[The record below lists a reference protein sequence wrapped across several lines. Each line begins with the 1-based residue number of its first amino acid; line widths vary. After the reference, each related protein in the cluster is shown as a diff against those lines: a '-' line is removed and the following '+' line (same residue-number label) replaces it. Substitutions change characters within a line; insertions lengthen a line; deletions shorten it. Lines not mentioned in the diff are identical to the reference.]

1 MDCSGRKFLSIP
13 SQSGISQNKTTVM
26 TMAGST
32 GEGSAGEEAFPGDI
46 GDIITS
52 SVLERSFALGRP
64 FKVNFDVDCAFCRK
78 NRQIYRID
86 HEFEHPE
93 PTFIKRMPVSVAA
106 LSYDQTFT
114 GRSVVILR
122 DHETDMNFMMKTK
135 QLLFIAFMEDV
146 SAVVDAIEAACSP
159 DKMNYCVYMNQNKH
173 FHVHLIP
180 RYKAEGD
187 AFNAPP
193 PFRGVEEMVPGYD
206 YRSLALRIRKRI
218 KHQPSMLSQFCEK
231 LIDEGLPP

>member
-1 MDCSGRKFLSIP
+1 
-13 SQSGISQNKTTVM
+13 
-26 TMAGST
+26 MAGINGDQGAPG
-32 GEGSAGEEAFPGDI
+32 GEFPGDI
-46 GDIITS
+46 GSIITS
-52 SVLERSFALGRP
+52 SVLERSIGMEAP
-64 FKVNFDVDCAFCRK
+64 FKVNFDVDCSFCRK

-106 LSYDQTFT
+106 LSYDQTYT

-122 DHETDMNFMMKTK
+122 DHETDMNFLMKTK
-135 QLLFIAFMEDV
+135 QLLYIAFMEDV
-146 SAVVDAIEAACSP
+146 SAVVDAIEAACVP

-180 RYKAEGD
+180 RYKAEGE

-206 YRSLALRIRKRI
+206 YRSLALRVRNRI
-218 KHQPSMLSQFCEK
+218 KHKPSPLSQYCER
-231 LIDEGLPP
+231 LIDKGLPP

>member
-1 MDCSGRKFLSIP
+1 
-13 SQSGISQNKTTVM
+13 
-26 TMAGST
+26 MAGST
-32 GEGSAGEEAFPGDI
+32 GEQGSGEGAFPIDI
-46 GDIITS
+46 GSIITS
-52 SVLERSFALGRP
+52 SVLERSFAVKRP
-64 FKVNFDVDCAFCRK
+64 FKVNFDVDCSFCRK

-106 LSYDQTFT
+106 LSYDQTYT

-122 DHETDMNFMMKTK
+122 DHETDMNYLMKTK
-135 QLLFIAFMEDV
+135 QLLYLAFMEDV

-159 DKMNYCVYMNQNKH
+159 DKMNYCIYMNQNKH
-173 FHVHLIP
+173 FHMHLIP

-187 AFNAPP
+187 AFNQPP
-193 PFRGVEEMVPGYD
+193 PFRGVEEMVPDYD

-218 KHQPSMLSQFCEK
+218 KHKPSPLSLYCEK